1 MLPTS
6 GKVDARLARSRSGT
20 TSGMVFLQ
28 TEVSM
33 DEVSMDEVSMDEVS
47 MDTVQLVEFV
57 RQRTSGRRDA
67 TR

>member
-33 DEVSMDEVSMDEVS
+33 DEVSMD
-47 MDTVQLVEFV
+47 TVQLVEFV

>member
-1 MLPTS
+1 
-6 GKVDARLARSRSGT
+6 
-20 TSGMVFLQ
+20 MVFLQ